1 MTTQRSPLTRLRR
14 DAASPRR
21 ASQQTPGDGTALLV
35 VLTAANF
42 LAYAHRQ
49 MVYTFFPLLKT
60 EFGLS
65 DFQLGLMGSVF
76 VLVFAAVGIP
86 LSAAG
91 DVWGRGKMV
100 LLSLV
105 VWTGATIMSAAA
117 GTYWQLLIA
126 RAFVAVGQA
135 SFLPCASAI
144 LSEATSGGRRARVMS
159 VFNLGIALGGG
170 AGIAAGGAMAESFGW
185 RTTMLLGGAPGV
197 LLLACAYPLLRTEPQ
212 RVAHAGHHP
221 CWKAAFTSRTFVLVL
236 AGGAAATFTLGG
248 LVTWLPTY
256 IFRVRGLTITAA
268 SAQLGAV
275 ALVGTVV
282 GALAGGFL
290 ADHWGRRHPAGRGI
304 VNSAGFFLG
313 GGAALAA
320 LFAGE
325 HEVFLLALLFGIV
338 LFASTMGPTMAMI
351 HDSSPAPLRARAVA
365 VFGTVG
371 HLAGDTLSPAIVGA
385 VSDTSGLSA
394 GMLLLP
400 AVSFLAGG
408 FYLTAALTFRRHLV
422 RQPHH

>member
-1 MTTQRSPLTRLRR
+1 MAATRQTRLATAR
-14 DAASPRR
+14 
-21 ASQQTPGDGTALLV
+21 PGSNGTALLV
-35 VLTAANF
+35 LLTAANF

-60 EFGLS
+60 EFSLS

-91 DVWGRGKMV
+91 DKWGRGRMV
-100 LLSLV
+100 LLSLG
-105 VWTGATIMSAAA
+105 VWTGATMASAAA
-117 GTYWQLLIA
+117 TTYWELLIA
-126 RAFVAVGQA
+126 RALVAIGQA
-135 SFLPCASAI
+135 SFLPCASAL
-144 LSEATSGGRRARVMS
+144 LSEATSGARRARVMS

-170 AGIAAGGAMAESFGW
+170 AGIGAGGVMAESLGW
-185 RTTMLLGGAPGV
+185 RTAMLLGGAPGM
-197 LLLACAYPLLRTEPQ
+197 LLLACAYPLLRVEPP
-212 RVAHAGHHP
+212 RAAHEGPHP

-236 AGGAAATFTLGG
+236 AGGAAATFALGG
-248 LVTWLPTY
+248 LVAWLPTY
-256 IFRVRGLTITAA
+256 IFRVRGLTISAA

-275 ALVGTVV
+275 ALVGTIV

-290 ADHWGRRHPAGRGI
+290 ADHWGRRHPAGRGV
-304 VNSAGFFLG
+304 VNAAGFFLG

-320 LFAGE
+320 LLAAE
-325 HEVFLLALLFGIV
+325 HEVFLLALLGGIV

-365 VFGTVG
+365 LYGTVG
-371 HLAGDTLSPAIVGA
+371 HLAGDALSPAIVGA

-394 GMLLLP
+394 GMVLLP
-400 AVSFLAGG
+400 AASVLAGG
-408 FYLTAALTFRRHLV
+408 FYLTAALSFRRHIV
-422 RQPHH
+422 RQSRS